1 MNLLERAWV
10 LSLII
15 SFELFD
21 IISFFLA
28 KNLTKIKLF
37 FLCVEASH
45 KGIMIK

>member
-1 MNLLERAWV
+1 MNLLERARV

-28 KNLTKIKLF
+28 KNLTKIIII
-37 FLCVEASH
+37 FLCVEASQ